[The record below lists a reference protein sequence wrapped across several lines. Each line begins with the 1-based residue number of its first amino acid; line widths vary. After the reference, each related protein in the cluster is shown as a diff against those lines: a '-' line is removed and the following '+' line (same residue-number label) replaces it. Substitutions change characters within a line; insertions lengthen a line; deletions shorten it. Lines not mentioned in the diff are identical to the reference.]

1 MLEILALGYFI
12 KQIRKVAE
20 EKGIEPKKWIIAT
33 VVSWFATE
41 ILIVVMAFLFLDIDS
56 DSILVV
62 IIPALVTAAIVAYFI
77 LNTLKQKEPIKVS

>member
-12 KQIRKVAE
+12 KQIRTVAE
-20 EKGIEPKKWIIAT
+20 EKGIKPKKWIIIT
-33 VVSWFATE
+33 VVSWIVTE
-41 ILIVVMAFLFLDIDS
+41 MLIVIMAFLFLDIDR

-62 IIPALVTAAIVAYFI
+62 IIPAILASAIVAYLI